1 MAEKIVQE
9 GVEITDLGMYEDLQI
24 QPINSWDLTS
34 TTFIIPLRCET
45 ADRIRNITTTL
56 IYLLRNFDT
65 QIIIKEHDR

>member
-45 ADRIRNITTTL
+45 PDRIRNITTTL
-56 IYLLRNFDT
+56 VYLLKNVLPTFL
-65 QIIIKEHDR
+65 

>member
-9 GVEITDLGMYEDLQI
+9 GVEIPALGMYEDLQI

-56 IYLLRNFDT
+56 VYLQRILT
-65 QIIIKEHDR
+65 LK